1 VVIQGY
7 GNAGYNM
14 AKLIKREGAKVIA
27 VSDSG
32 GGIYNEDG
40 LDPEE
45 VMRHKKETGSVVD
58 FPGAK
63 NVTNGDLLE
72 IECEILVPAA
82 LEDQINESNVDR
94 IKAKIVAEAAN
105 GPTTPGADKIL
116 LDRGIFLIPDI
127 LANAGGVTVSYFEW
141 VQNLQAFYWKEEE
154 VNRRLKE
161 IMENSFDQVL
171 EIFLREKDVDMR
183 TAAYMLAVN
192 RVAEA
197 IRLRG
202 IYP

>member
-1 VVIQGY
+1 
-7 GNAGYNM
+7 M
-14 AKLIKREGAKVIA
+14 
-27 VSDSG
+27 
-32 GGIYNEDG
+32 
-40 LDPEE
+40 
-45 VMRHKKETGSVVD
+45 
-58 FPGAK
+58 
-63 NVTNGDLLE
+63 
-72 IECEILVPAA
+72 
-82 LEDQINESNVDR
+82 
-94 IKAKIVAEAAN
+94 
-105 GPTTPGADKIL
+105 
-116 LDRGIFLIPDI
+116 
-127 LANAGGVTVSYFEW
+127 SYFEW

>member
-1 VVIQGY
+1 
-7 GNAGYNM
+7 
-14 AKLIKREGAKVIA
+14 
-27 VSDSG
+27 DSG